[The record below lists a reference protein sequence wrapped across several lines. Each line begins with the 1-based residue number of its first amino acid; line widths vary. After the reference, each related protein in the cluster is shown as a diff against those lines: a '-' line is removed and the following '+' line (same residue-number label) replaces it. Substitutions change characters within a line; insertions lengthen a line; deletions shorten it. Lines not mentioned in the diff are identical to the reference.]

1 MYEIRTKCYML
12 HHVTYIIATYCRLGI
27 NAAGSAISCLQ
38 LEIQGWQIGIKM
50 VLQSW
55 TVKWPYFIILPACCG
70 VISFK
75 WHWISCRDCYLSLFE
90 RERERECMRVLAWCG
105 IGWNILQY
113 GNRDIANLPCS
124 TVQRVDGQ
132 EHKKQKVKDWRVMVR
147 KLQYNL
153 ALDTAM
159 QKKMLIFGYED
170 VCCWLFLMLAAR

>member
-75 WHWISCRDCYLSLFE
+75 WHWIICRDCYLSSF
-90 RERERECMRVLAWCG
+90 ERERECMRVRHGVVLGETFFNMATGTLPICRAALYKELTARNTTSRKWRTEE
-105 IGWNILQY
+105 WWL
-113 GNRDIANLPCS
+113 GNCS
-124 TVQRVDGQ
+124 TAWHWTLLCRRKCWFLDMRTFVVD
-132 EHKKQKVKDWRVMVR
+132 
-147 KLQYNL
+147 
-153 ALDTAM
+153 
-159 QKKMLIFGYED
+159 
-170 VCCWLFLMLAAR
+170 CSSC